1 MEPQIESDITPIEH
15 IPNSSKNEE
24 DLVNKILNELENK
37 TDTVQN
43 SNSVTLENQPVLN
56 IPVETQKASSAKKY
70 KPKKRQENVHTQ
82 EREYEELSDKF
93 EYESEF
99 SENEYENNSHETRET
114 RETHGPAYGIKNA
127 RNKRFYKQKRD
138 YDVDENKTQGVF
150 AKLSN
155 MFDMG
160 DMYTYFKFT
169 CVAIVLYFLMTLF
182 SSRLDPVL
190 RKIPWTFHMNDEL
203 TYFGNGIQ
211 SVFFG
216 LFFLTLNILLFR

>member
-37 TDTVQN
+37 TDTV

-56 IPVETQKASSAKKY
+56 IPVETQKSSSAKKY
-70 KPKKRQENVHTQ
+70 KPKKRQENAHTQ
-82 EREYEELSDKF
+82 EREYEELSDK
-93 EYESEF
+93 YESD
-99 SENEYENNSHETRET
+99 SENEYENNSYDTHEM
-114 RETHGPAYGIKNA
+114 RETHGPTYGPTYGTKNS
-127 RNKRFYKQKRD
+127 RNKRFSKKMKE

-150 AKLSN
+150 TKLSN

-190 RKIPWTFHMNDEL
+190 RKIPWTFHMNNEL